1 MNDSATFHIIISPSN
16 LYLWWTLAPTEDEA
30 WERFKI
36 GYADVRRARRRGCRC
51 VRVKLTLV

>member
-1 MNDSATFHIIISPSN
+1 MNIFHIILSPSN